1 MTRRSKLATILFL
14 TISLF
19 FAYTQMKASADVG
32 NHNSYDSGSGSSSSG
47 WDYSGDSNWDYS
59 SSSGY
64 YLGDFEIPSIP
75 VLLIIVAL
83 YLWKRSRTN
92 ARGRSTGAAPSY
104 TNTASYNSV
113 PDLTP
118 SIEAQIREH
127 DADFSSQKFLAWA
140 EEVFMALQNAWTKR
154 DWKIIRPFES
164 EALFN
169 KHNSQL
175 EEYIRNNT
183 INVVKRICINKSHL
197 AHYSQDNQYEY
208 LTVYME
214 TRMNDY
220 IIDADTRQVVKGDQN
235 REFHT
240 NYKLKFMRSLSV
252 KTTVNSGKSTTNCPN
267 CGAPTQIT
275 SAGECEY
282 CNSVITTGQ
291 HDWVLCDL
299 DSI

>member
-1 MTRRSKLATILFL
+1 MNRRVRLIMVLFMI
-14 TISLF
+14 ISF
-19 FAYTQMKASADVG
+19 FTVASPLKASADVG
-32 NHNSYDSGSGSSSSG
+32 NHNSYDSGGSSSSG
-47 WDYSGDSNWDYS
+47 SDWDFSS
-59 SSSGY
+59 SSSGGSG
-64 YLGDFEIPSIP
+64 GDLEITSIP
-75 VLLIIVAL
+75 VLLIIAAI
-83 YLWKRSRTN
+83 YIWTRSRAGKSRAANTS
-92 ARGRSTGAAPSY
+92 STFPSSPSY
-104 TNTASYNSV
+104 SGVTDMTQ
-113 PDLTP
+113 
-118 SIEAQIREH
+118 SIEAQVRET
-127 DADFSSQKFLAWA
+127 DSDFSSQKFLTWA
-140 EEVFMALQNAWTKR
+140 EEVFITLQNAWTKR

-175 EEYIRNNT
+175 DEYLRNNT
-183 INVVKRICINKSHL
+183 INVIERICINKSTL
-197 AHYSQDNQYEY
+197 ANYSQDGQYQY

-220 IIDADTRQVVKGDQN
+220 IINADTRQVVKGDIN
-235 REFHT
+235 REFFT
-240 NYKLKFMRSLSV
+240 NYNLKFMRSLGV